1 MFGINSFEQV
11 GQIAE
16 GHFKEITKQENE
28 LYESR
33 IKICRECPLFS
44 HSTLGDVCDA
54 KKCWD
59 VAENKVVKYPGPDI
73 ICGCGCRL
81 DAKARVRGAKCV
93 LNKWN

>member
-1 MFGINSFEQV
+1 MFGINSFAQV

-59 VAENKVVKYPGPDI
+59 GNKVVKYPGPDI

>member
-44 HSTLGDVCDA
+44 HNALGDVCDA

-59 VAENKVVKYPGPDI
+59 GNKVVKYPGPDVV
-73 ICGCGCRL
+73 CGCGCRL

>member
-44 HSTLGDVCDA
+44 RNALGDVCDA

-59 VAENKVVKYPGPDI
+59 GNKLVKYPGPDVV
-73 ICGCGCRL
+73 CGCGCRL

-93 LNKWN
+93 LNKW

>member
-59 VAENKVVKYPGPDI
+59 GNKVVKYPGPDVV
-73 ICGCGCRL
+73 CGCGCRL

-93 LNKWN
+93 LNKW

>member
-44 HSTLGDVCDA
+44 HNTLEDVCDA

-59 VAENKVVKYPGPDI
+59 GNKVVKYSGPDI

>member
-1 MFGINSFEQV
+1 MFSETLPSV
-11 GQIAE
+11 
-16 GHFKEITKQENE
+16 ITFG
-28 LYESR
+28 
-33 IKICRECPLFS
+33 RECPLFS

-59 VAENKVVKYPGPDI
+59 GNKVVKYPGPDI